1 LFPKVPDRH
10 KPGKTLVPN
19 GVGVFY
25 VLISAIY
32 LLLLHGFQSVNSTA
46 GQSFP
51 ALDLAVCILFGGFM
65 GLLDDWMDLRWRYKA
80 FLPIF
85 AALPL
90 AVLRQGTPI
99 MSAYMFGRINFSEI
113 MVWVIPGEMIFYLG
127 VIPLIATVTTN
138 AVNQLGGLNG
148 LETICP
154 SIALIA
160 LMFVSSPDYRVLLY
174 VPLAVYLILAFFNFQ
189 GKIFVGNTGSFALG
203 ITLASYAIIANIE
216 QALLISILP
225 YIFNSSLKLLNILFF
240 KRLPAL
246 KLKSN
251 KLFADHRRSLLTL
264 IAYYKPLSER
274 QLVLVVSFIFAIFSG
289 LAVLASWPL

>member
-10 KPGKTLVPN
+10 KPGKPLVPN

-25 VLISAIY
+25 VLFSAIY
-32 LLLLHGFQSVNSTA
+32 LFLLHYIQSVNSTVN
-46 GQSFP
+46 QSFP

-90 AVLRQGTPI
+90 GVLRQGTPI
-99 MSAYMFGRINFSEI
+99 MATYFWGKINFSEI
-113 MVWVIPGEMIFYLG
+113 MFWVIPGEMIFYLG

-154 SIALIA
+154 SIVLIA
-160 LMFVSSPDYRVLLY
+160 LMLVSSPDYRVLLY
-174 VPLAVYLILAFFNFQ
+174 VPLAVYLILASFNFQ
-189 GKIFVGNTGSFALG
+189 GKIFVGNTGSFAIG

-225 YIFNSSLKLLNILFF
+225 YIFNSSLILINVLFLKRGAGLKMERNIL
-240 KRLPAL
+240 K
-246 KLKSN
+246 
-251 KLFADHRRSLLTL
+251 ADHRRSLVTL
-264 IAYYKPLSER
+264 IAHYYQTTER
-274 QLVLVVSFIFAIFSG
+274 KLVLIISSIFVFTAAV
-289 LAVLASWPL
+289 AVLVATF

>member
-1 LFPKVPDRH
+1 MFPKVPDRH

-32 LLLLHGFQSVNSTA
+32 LFMLHGFQSVNSTA

-90 AVLRQGTPI
+90 GVLRQGTPI
-99 MSAYMFGRINFSEI
+99 MATYFWGKINFSEI
-113 MVWVIPGEMIFYLG
+113 MFWVIPGEMIFYLG

-154 SIALIA
+154 SIVLIA
-160 LMFVSSPDYRVLLY
+160 LMLVSGPDYRVLLY

-189 GKIFVGNTGSFALG
+189 GKIFVGNTGSFAIG
-203 ITLASYAIIANIE
+203 ITIASYAIIANIE

-225 YIFNSSLKLLNILFF
+225 YIFNSSLILINVLFLKRGAGLKMERNIL
-240 KRLPAL
+240 K
-246 KLKSN
+246 
-251 KLFADHRRSLLTL
+251 ADHRRSLVTL
-264 IAYYKPLSER
+264 IAHYYQTTER
-274 QLVLVVSFIFAIFSG
+274 KLVLIISSIFVFTAAV
-289 LAVLASWPL
+289 AVLVATF

>member
-1 LFPKVPDRH
+1 MFPKVPDRH
-10 KPGKTLVPN
+10 KPGKPLVPN

-25 VLISAIY
+25 VLFSAIY
-32 LLLLHGFQSVNSTA
+32 LFLLHYIQSVNSTVN
-46 GQSFP
+46 QSFP

-90 AVLRQGTPI
+90 GVLRQGTPI
-99 MSAYMFGRINFSEI
+99 MATYFWGKINFSEI
-113 MVWVIPGEMIFYLG
+113 MFWVIPGEMIFYLG

-154 SIALIA
+154 SIVLVA
-160 LMFVSSPDYRVLLY
+160 LMLVSGPDYRVLLY

-189 GKIFVGNTGSFALG
+189 GKIFVGNTGSFAIG
-203 ITLASYAIIANIE
+203 ITIASYAIIANIE
-216 QALLISILP
+216 QALLISVLP
-225 YIFNSSLKLLNILFF
+225 YIFNSSLILINVLFLKRGAGLKMERNIL
-240 KRLPAL
+240 K
-246 KLKSN
+246 
-251 KLFADHRRSLLTL
+251 ADHRRSLVTL
-264 IAYYKPLSER
+264 IAHYYQTTER
-274 QLVLVVSFIFAIFSG
+274 KLVLIISSIFVFTAAV
-289 LAVLASWPL
+289 AVLVATF

>member
-10 KPGKTLVPN
+10 KPGKPLIPN
-19 GVGVFY
+19 GLGVFY
-25 VLISAIY
+25 VLVSSIY
-32 LLLLHGFQSVNSTA
+32 LLLLHGFQSLNSSA

-51 ALDLAVCILFGGFM
+51 ALDLTVCILFGGFM

-90 AVLRQGTPI
+90 GVLRQGTPI
-99 MSAYMFGRINFSEI
+99 MATYFWGKINFSEI
-113 MVWVIPGEMIFYLG
+113 MFWVIPGEMIFYLG

-154 SIALIA
+154 SVVLIA
-160 LMFVSSPDYRVLLY
+160 LMLVSSPDYRVLLY

-189 GKIFVGNTGSFALG
+189 GKIFVGNTGSFAIG
-203 ITLASYAIIANIE
+203 ITIASYAIIANIE

-225 YIFNSSLKLLNILFF
+225 YIFNSSLILINVLFLKRGAGLKMERNIL
-240 KRLPAL
+240 K
-246 KLKSN
+246 
-251 KLFADHRRSLLTL
+251 ADHRRSLVTL
-264 IAYYKPLSER
+264 IAHYYQTTER
-274 QLVLVVSFIFAIFSG
+274 KLVLIISSIFVFTAAV
-289 LAVLASWPL
+289 AVLVATF

>member
-1 LFPKVPDRH
+1 MFPKVPDRH
-10 KPGKTLVPN
+10 KPGKPLVPN

-32 LLLLHGFQSVNSTA
+32 LFLLHGFQSVNSTA

-51 ALDLAVCILFGGFM
+51 VLDLAVCILFGGFM

-90 AVLRQGTPI
+90 GVLRQGTPI
-99 MSAYMFGRINFSEI
+99 MATYFWGKINFSEI
-113 MVWVIPGEMIFYLG
+113 MFWVIPGEMIFYLG

-154 SIALIA
+154 SIVLIA
-160 LMFVSSPDYRVLLY
+160 LMLVSSPDYRVLLY

-189 GKIFVGNTGSFALG
+189 GKIFVGNTGSFAIG

-225 YIFNSSLKLLNILFF
+225 YIFNSSLILINVLFLKRGVGLKMERNIL
-240 KRLPAL
+240 K
-246 KLKSN
+246 
-251 KLFADHRRSLLTL
+251 ADHRRSLVTL
-264 IAYYKPLSER
+264 IAYYCQTTER
-274 QLVLVVSFIFAIFSG
+274 KLVLIISSIFVFTTAV
-289 LAVLASWPL
+289 AVLVATF